1 VGDAKYVSRALEVSI
16 RIGLAILLVV
26 ACFVIVRPFLPLIVW
41 GAIIAIAVYPRYQK
55 LLLILGGRGV
65 LASALVTV
73 LLLIF
78 LIVPTVLLAT
88 TVIDGIQAVAAHLKN
103 GGLIVPPP
111 PASIESWPV
120 IGARLKSA
128 WTLLSTDTTTALR
141 SFAPQIRTL
150 VSWLLSASAGIGM
163 AAVQFACSIV
173 LSGVFLAKAQAA
185 SRAVRALTSRICGD
199 NGSEFERVAVST
211 IRSVTTGILGVALI
225 QTVLAGLGFL
235 VAGLPAAGVWTVI
248 FLIAAL
254 LQIGGIVLIPA
265 VIYMFMISTVMK
277 AAIFLGWCV
286 IVAVIDNVLKPLLL
300 GRGVAVPIIVVFLGA
315 IGGFLAMGILGLFVG
330 AIALSVGY
338 KVLLVWLAPTASQE
352 A

>member
-1 VGDAKYVSRALEVSI
+1 MGDAKYVSRALEASI
-16 RIGLAILLVV
+16 RIGLAIVLVV

-55 LLLILGGRGV
+55 LLLLLGGRGV
-65 LASALVTV
+65 LASTLVTV
-73 LLLIF
+73 LLLGL
-78 LIVPTVLLAT
+78 LIVPAVLLAT
-88 TVIDGIQAVAAHLKN
+88 TVIDGIQAIAAHLKN

-111 PASIESWPV
+111 PADVESWPV
-120 IGARLKSA
+120 IGAQLKSA
-128 WTLLSTDTTTALR
+128 WTLLSTNTTTALR
-141 SFAPQIRTL
+141 SFGPQIRTL

-163 AAVQFACSIV
+163 AAVQFGCSIV

-185 SRAVRALTSRICGD
+185 SRAVRSLTSRIFGD

-265 VIYMFMISTVMK
+265 VIYMFMISTVIK
-277 AAIFLGWCV
+277 SVIFLGWCL

-330 AIALSVGY
+330 AIVLSVGY
-338 KVLLVWLAPTASQE
+338 KVLLAWLAPTASQE